1 MGENTRLRFNKL
13 QSGSFLGQAF
23 SLLISRLHFIL
34 VIYYNKKKRSLD
46 PPIFLIN
53 LFVEINQVKI
63 EISFEVSMWKEGELL
78 TQ

>member
-1 MGENTRLRFNKL
+1 MLRFNKL

-46 PPIFLIN
+46 PPILLN